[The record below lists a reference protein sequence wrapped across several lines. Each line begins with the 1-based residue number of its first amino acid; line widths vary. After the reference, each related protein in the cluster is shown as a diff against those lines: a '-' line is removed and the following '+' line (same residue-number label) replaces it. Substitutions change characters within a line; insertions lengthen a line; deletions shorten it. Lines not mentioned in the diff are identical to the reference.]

1 VAQRTLVGETHQG
14 GCSAKATPVLRMNG
28 DTWLETG
35 FPVET
40 WTLKEVAMMLKIHP
54 ETLRQECVRRGI
66 GVKIM
71 GRWRL
76 TKNHIESLMETPCH
90 SGKEAIHTTTTFRSV
105 ENDFEAL
112 LAQATAN

>member
-1 VAQRTLVGETHQG
+1 MAQRTLVGKPHQG
-14 GCSAKATPVLRMNG
+14 SSSTKATPVFRMNG

-35 FPVET
+35 FPVQT
-40 WTLKEVAMMLKIHP
+40 WTLKEVAVMLKIHP

-66 GVKIM
+66 GVKVM

-76 TKNHIESLMETPCH
+76 ARYHIDALMETPC
-90 SGKEAIHTTTTFRSV
+90 SEKEAASITTTFRSV

-112 LAQATAN
+112 LAQATG